1 MLSAIAI
8 VPSAPVLVAELAGD
22 AAAETTALRAA
33 ATTAAAALG
42 PRWIVLGAAESDGRY
57 GPQSRGTFAGYGAD
71 VPIALSPGAL
81 SPGALDAAPV
91 PLPLCVLIAGWL
103 RGVAAPAAEAEVLA
117 LSSGLDPDDAWGRG
131 QELRAELDRT
141 GEPVGVLVV
150 ADGFPTLTAAAPGG
164 YDPQSV
170 DTQTVLDDALAAGDA
185 EALRQTP
192 PGVVGRVAYQALG
205 GLAAPGPRAT
215 EELYRGAPYGV
226 GYFVGLWTP

>member
-22 AAAETTALRAA
+22 AAAETAALRAA
-33 ATTAAAALG
+33 ATTAAAVLG
-42 PRWIVLGAAESDGRY
+42 PRWIVLGVAESDGRY
-57 GPQSRGTFAGYGAD
+57 GPQSRGTFAGYGVD
-71 VPIALSPGAL
+71 VPVGL

-103 RGVAAPAAEAEVLA
+103 RGVAAPAAEVEVLA
-117 LSSGLDPDDAWGRG
+117 LSSGLDPDVAWGRG
-131 QELRAELDRT
+131 QQLRAELDRT

-150 ADGFPTLTAAAPGG
+150 ADGFPTLTAGAPGG

-170 DTQTVLDDALAAGDA
+170 DAQTVLDDALAAGDA
-185 EALRQTP
+185 AALRQTP
-192 PGVVGRVAYQALG
+192 TGVVGRVAYQALA
-205 GLAAPGPRAT
+205 GLTTPGPHAA